1 MISVI
6 IPIYNRAKILKKS
19 LDSLMGQTCK
29 DFEVILVDD
38 GSKENIESVFDNF
51 KNKLNIKYFRKDN
64 EGAPSARNFGFEKSR
79 GDYIIFFDAD
89 IIAETE
95 MFGKM
100 RWVLDAEKNIDFIY
114 SNYFFGDKK
123 MFAKK
128 IDIKELEK
136 NNFIHTSSLIRRE
149 KVISW
154 DENLNKFQD
163 WDYFLR
169 LVKNNSKGFLIN
181 EFLYKII
188 SGGTMSE
195 WLPSFAY
202 KKPFKYLPFFYKKV
216 KKYNLAKE
224 KIKLKHNLK

>member
-1 MISVI
+1 
-6 IPIYNRAKILKKS
+6 
-19 LDSLMGQTCK
+19 
-29 DFEVILVDD
+29 
-38 GSKENIESVFDNF
+38 
-51 KNKLNIKYFRKDN
+51 
-64 EGAPSARNFGFEKSR
+64 
-79 GDYIIFFDAD
+79 
-89 IIAETE
+89 
-95 MFGKM
+95 
-100 RWVLDAEKNIDFIY
+100 
-114 SNYFFGDKK
+114 
-123 MFAKK
+123 
-128 IDIKELEK
+128 
-136 NNFIHTSSLIRRE
+136 
-149 KVISW
+149 VISW